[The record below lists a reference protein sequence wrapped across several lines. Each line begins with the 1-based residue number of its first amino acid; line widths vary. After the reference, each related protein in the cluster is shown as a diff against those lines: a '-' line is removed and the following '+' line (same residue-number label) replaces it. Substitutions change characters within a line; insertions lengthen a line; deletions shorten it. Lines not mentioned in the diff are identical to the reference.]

1 MRQIQYRASALAP
14 ATLPA
19 ANMEPEIPIP
29 PLEAGPITD
38 LLLQVSVG
46 DASAM
51 DRLFPLVYD
60 ELRRTAH
67 RALRRE
73 HSDHTLGT
81 TGLVH
86 EVYLKLIDQT
96 RVGWRDR
103 AHFFAVAALAMRRIL
118 VDYARRQRRA
128 KRGGGAAVVTLDE
141 SVVSLDERAE
151 NLVALDEAL
160 TRLSE
165 LNPRLSRVVECRFF
179 GGLTEEEIAEA
190 LGVTTRT
197 VKRDWAKAR
206 GWLYQELSA

>member
-1 MRQIQYRASALAP
+1 MKTDLPLASSGA
-14 ATLPA
+14 
-19 ANMEPEIPIP
+19 E
-29 PLEAGPITD
+29 PITD
-38 LLLQVSVG
+38 LLLQLSVG
-46 DASAM
+46 DPSAM

-60 ELRRTAH
+60 ELHRMAR

-73 HSDHTLGT
+73 HLDHTLGT

-86 EVYLKLIDQT
+86 EAYLKLVDQT

-118 VDYARRQRRA
+118 VDYARRHRRE
-128 KRGGGAAVVTLDE
+128 KRGGGRRAVSLDE
-141 SVVSLDERAE
+141 SAISLDERAE
-151 NLVALDEAL
+151 NLMALDEAL
-160 TRLSE
+160 TRLGALS
-165 LNPRLSRVVECRFF
+165 PRLGRVVECRFF

-206 GWLYQELSA
+206 GWLYQELKV